1 MDDRP
6 KYEKENND
14 ALEDTVEEH
23 LGEGREFFN
32 WTQIW
37 DKITMASN
45 TTGKSPFVESTQT
58 PIHSRKI
65 IIMYSH
71 IEMYYRGENA
81 PQ

>member
-6 KYEKENND
+6 KYEKENNE

-37 DKITMASN
+37 DKITMASD
-45 TTGKSPFVESTQT
+45 TTCKSLSVESIQM
-58 PIHSRKI
+58 PIHNRKDNYDVFSR
-65 IIMYSH
+65 
-71 IEMYYRGENA
+71 
-81 PQ
+81 